1 MAFDMITRRS
11 ALTGGAATIAVSALP
26 VRLRAQAPSS
36 PIDAIVQPFLQ
47 ASDAPGVSIAIV
59 RPDAPPITRGYG
71 VRRLGDPAKVDADT
85 LFAIASNSKS
95 FLAASLGMLVEE
107 GKLAWDAPVV
117 KYMPDFRMSEDS
129 ATQMTTVRDLLCH
142 RSGLPLGAGDLMQFP
157 LSDHTRADI
166 LHGLRYL
173 PLARGFRSGYAY
185 DNILYVVAGMLVER
199 VSNMPWESFLTRR
212 LLQPLGMRTAVA
224 TRELVRT
231 DNIAARHARLGP
243 PARGLGPIEVVAADE
258 SLAGSPAGGINA
270 SANDIVAWLST
281 QLGHGVT
288 PGGQR
293 LWSEATQK
301 EMWTPQIITASTAG
315 PSADAPTRGVMSGYA
330 LGWGIGDYRGHRL
343 ISHSGGLSGQITQT
357 AMLPEQGIGVAVFTN
372 TEDGVSAQ
380 IRNALLDHLLAA
392 PPYDWLS
399 AWKRA
404 QARNETQ
411 IRELAGTGDFP
422 APAGGPSLPLK
433 SYVGRYRD
441 PWYGDIAIL
450 ERDGRLAIDFTRT
463 PVFKSALEP
472 FGPDAFSHP
481 LRQGRGRG
489 CGGVLRHRKGR
500 PHAAE
505 AARALPQRGF
515 QLRLPRSRSGAR
527 EGVAISARTRRS
539 YRCDRR

>member
-1 MAFDMITRRS
+1 MGVDMAFDMITRRS
-11 ALTGGAATIAVSALP
+11 ALAGGAATIAAGALP
-26 VRLRAQAPSS
+26 IRAAAQTLAS
-36 PIDAIVQPFLQ
+36 PIDAIVQPFLE
-47 ASDAPGVSIAIV
+47 AADAPGVSIAIV
-59 RPDAPPITRGYG
+59 RPDAPPVTRGYG
-71 VRRLGDPAKVDADT
+71 VRRLGDPARVDADT

-224 TRELVRT
+224 RRDMVRT
-231 DNIAARHARLGP
+231 DNIVARHARLGP
-243 PARGLGPIEVVAADE
+243 PARGLGPIEVVEADE
-258 SLAGSPAGGINA
+258 SQAGSPAGGINA

-281 QLGHGVT
+281 QLRHGLT

-293 LWSEATQK
+293 LWSEATAK
-301 EMWTPQIITASTAG
+301 EMWTPQIITSSTAG

-343 ISHSGGLSGQITQT
+343 VSHSGGLSGQITQT
-357 AMLPEQGIGVAVFTN
+357 ALLPEQGIGVAVFTN

-392 PPYDWLS
+392 PPYDWLA

-404 QARNETQ
+404 QASNDAE
-411 IRELAGTGDFP
+411 IRKMAGTGDFP

-472 FGPDAFSHP
+472 FGPDTF
-481 LRQGRGRG
+481 RTRF
-489 CGGVLRHRKGR
+489 VKGAGEDAVVSFVIEKGAPVR
-500 PHAAE
+500 LKM
-505 AARALPQRGF
+505 RALSPNADF
-515 QLRLPRSRSGAR
+515 
-527 EGVAISARTRRS
+527 S
-539 YRCDRR
+539 YDFHDLTPVRVKG